1 MADLSDQP
9 GPSRRDGLL
18 RRLLRT
24 LRRLD
29 SEDAVQEVAE
39 VLRAREK
46 SGEALAGASRDML
59 LNAARF
65 DQLPVADVMKPRA
78 DIVAVEASATLAEV
92 VKVFTDSQ
100 HARLPIF
107 RDTLDDPT
115 GFVHVKD
122 VLALL
127 APGSESRP
135 SDRVLSRLRR
145 EILFVPASMRLPTLL
160 LKMRTTRIHLALV
173 VDEYGG
179 TDGLVSIEDIVE
191 QIVGNIDDEHDTDEA
206 PLIQSR
212 PGGVFEADGRASV
225 AALEK
230 AVGANLA
237 LQDIEDD
244 FDTVAGLAV
253 ALVGRVPQRGEI
265 LAHPAGIDIEVVD
278 ADPRRVKRLR
288 IRPSPQGAGEERPT

>member
-1 MADLSDQP
+1 MAEFNDQS
-9 GPSRRDGLL
+9 GPSRRDGLW
-18 RRLLRT
+18 RRILRT

-29 SEDAVQEVAE
+29 ADDAVGEVAE

-46 SGEALAGASRDML
+46 NGEALAGASRDML

-92 VKVFTDSQ
+92 VKVFTESQ

-115 GFVHVKD
+115 GFIHVKD

-127 APGSESRP
+127 APGSDAKPNE
-135 SDRVLSRLRR
+135 RVLSRLRR

-179 TDGLVSIEDIVE
+179 TDGLVSIEDLVE

-212 PGGVFEADGRASV
+212 PGGILEADGRASV
-225 AALEK
+225 EALEK
-230 AVGANLA
+230 ALGKSLE
-237 LQDIEDD
+237 LPDLEDD

-253 ALVGRVPQRGEI
+253 ALVGRVPQRGEV
-265 LAHPAGIDIEVVD
+265 LSHPGGVDIEVLD

-288 IRPSPQGAGEERPT
+288 IRPSVSSAGEERPA

>member
-1 MADLSDQP
+1 MADLTDTP

-18 RRLLRT
+18 RRIMRT

-29 SEDAVQEVAE
+29 AEDAVDEVAE

-59 LNAARF
+59 IAAARF

-78 DIVAVEASATLAEV
+78 DIVAVEATSTLAEV
-92 VKVFTDSQ
+92 VTVFTESQ

-127 APGSESRP
+127 APGSDVKP
-135 SDRVLSRLRR
+135 TDRLLPRLRR

-179 TDGLVSIEDIVE
+179 TDGLVSIEDLVE
-191 QIVGNIDDEHDTDEA
+191 QIVGNIDDEHDTEET
-206 PLIQSR
+206 PLLQSR
-212 PGGVFEADGRASV
+212 PGGVVEADGRASV
-225 AALEK
+225 EALEK
-230 AVGANLA
+230 AMGASLA
-237 LQDIEDD
+237 LPDLEDEV
-244 FDTVAGLAV
+244 DTVAGLAV

-265 LAHPAGIDIEVVD
+265 LSHPAGVDIEVVD

-288 IRPSPQGAGEERPT
+288 VRPAAGAGGEERPS

>member
-1 MADLSDQP
+1 M
-9 GPSRRDGLL
+9 
-18 RRLLRT
+18 RT

-29 SEDAVQEVAE
+29 AEDAVEEVAE

-46 SGEALAGASRDML
+46 SGEGLAGASRDML
-59 LNAARF
+59 IAAARF

-78 DIVAVEASATLAEV
+78 DIVAVEASSTLAEV
-92 VKVFTDSQ
+92 VKVFTESQ

-127 APGSESRP
+127 APGSEARP
-135 SDRVLSRLRR
+135 TDRLLPRLRR

-179 TDGLVSIEDIVE
+179 TDGLVSIEDLVE
-191 QIVGNIDDEHDTDEA
+191 QIVGNIDDEHDTEET
-206 PLIQSR
+206 PLLQSR
-212 PGGVFEADGRASV
+212 PGGVVEADGRASV
-225 AALEK
+225 EALEK
-230 AVGANLA
+230 AMGASLA
-237 LQDIEDD
+237 LPDLEDEV
-244 FDTVAGLAV
+244 DTVAGLAV

-265 LAHPAGIDIEVVD
+265 LSHPAGVDIEVVD

-288 IRPSPQGAGEERPT
+288 VRPAASAGGEERAT